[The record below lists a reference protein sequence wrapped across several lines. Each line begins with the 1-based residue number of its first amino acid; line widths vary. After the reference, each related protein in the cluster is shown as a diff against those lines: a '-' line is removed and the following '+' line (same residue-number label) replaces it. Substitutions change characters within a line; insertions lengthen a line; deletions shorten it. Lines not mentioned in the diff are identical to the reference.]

1 MLPHRTR
8 LLLILAAGVLAVS
21 TAAIF
26 IRLAQDESAPSLV
39 LAAARLTVA
48 ALVLTP
54 VVFRRHKRELQT
66 ISRQDLKWAMI
77 AGIVLGLHFA
87 TWISSLEYTA
97 VVNSVVL
104 VTTAPLWV
112 AMMAPL
118 FLGEKM
124 TRWTAIGLGLALGG
138 GILVALSGDT
148 GEPSTRHDPLL
159 GNGLA
164 LFGAVMAAIYFMVGR
179 RLRAR
184 LSVTLY
190 AWMVYSSAAILLI
203 SVVIISGQRVTGFP
217 AEVYLWMILMGLIPQ
232 LIGHSAFN
240 YALGYLP
247 AAYVSLMVLG
257 EPLGSGILAILLL
270 GEWPVLL
277 QVIGSAFILG
287 GIIAASRV
295 EKIPADV

>member
-77 AGIVLGLHFA
+77 AGLVLGLHFA

-148 GEPSTRHDPLL
+148 GEPPTRHDPLL